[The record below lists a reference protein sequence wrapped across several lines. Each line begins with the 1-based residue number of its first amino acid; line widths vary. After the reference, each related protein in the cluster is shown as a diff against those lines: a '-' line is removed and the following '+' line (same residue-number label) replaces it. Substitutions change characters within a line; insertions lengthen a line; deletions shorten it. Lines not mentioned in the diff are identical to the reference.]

1 MSLTVIS
8 ATDDSGN
15 YTTDQ
20 TSPTLKD
27 IQSDTTP
34 QTTKTINKNI
44 QTNTKEAANTS
55 VTSYTQLYETLT
67 SPTAD
72 EDTTVTLDGEETYTV
87 TDTITVNEAIKKLV
101 INGNGKT
108 IDGQN
113 TKKFI
118 IADTACDITINNLT
132 IQNTYATTDG
142 SAIQH
147 NGGKLNIVNSQFNN
161 NKVYNENSETH
172 GGAVSTTNTELTI
185 EKSVF
190 SNNIANTS
198 EFNDHFGGAIS
209 FNATTQNLKI
219 KDSVFEENGINT
231 HQTYGSAIFITTLAN
246 TTITNTTFKNNKG
259 FDGNAIYYYAKED
272 STLKITDSLFDSN
285 NCLEEGSLWGY
296 GGALLLYTN
305 SSVIINNTEFTNNI
319 AQQGGAI
326 KFVGSSAS
334 NLEIDNSVFTG
345 NNAYC
350 HINYDPDYIRGD
362 GGALHINTMSNV
374 SIRNSNFTEN
384 YAERSG
390 SAIEFYGTTSSNLLI
405 DNLIFDKNGI
415 DTSTNLATVSIVNY
429 GNTSITNSSFT
440 ENIARNGAID
450 YQTGSVA
457 FTDLITEIYDTA
469 YKNHMGWE
477 EFGTFLEN
485 LLTEMNTTL
494 EEIIFGNPIKSDNYL
509 FINNTVFKDNNA
521 TKGAAAVNI
530 AYTANATIINSVF
543 SSNMGAY
550 GANLITSEG
559 NVLIENNTY
568 DSNKA
573 VMSGLV
579 EAGAGAI
586 NLITTG
592 NTTINN
598 INFTSNYGDDAGAV
612 DYLGY
617 NNSNL
622 EITNSNFY
630 NNGLL
635 ASGDGSKTGGAI
647 AIATLGN
654 VLLDNNNYTRNFAT
668 GGGAIYYINPS
679 SDMLNENI
687 SENACL
693 IINNSKFDSNGFS
706 SMDYSAD
713 GGAIYLESGSNNII
727 DNSEFV
733 NNRGLNGGAVAL
745 NGVDNKS
752 NLTIINS
759 KFDSNGV
766 PTRNNDGEGG
776 AIAIDTMG
784 NVSINNSEFTRN
796 HGESGAAIKFSSG
809 NENASFIVDNVLF
822 DSNGDEYSPGKHYTE
837 VGSAIYILSGTNTNI
852 TNSKFLNNS
861 AMEGVVYSDYG
872 FENADF
878 LIKNSVF
885 KTNGYSIRDGVH
897 SEEVMHI
904 RGYNNV
910 SIIDSYFNDNI
921 VCSGL
926 LVIYENNN
934 LLIENSTIDANGLIH
949 NAYEVEG
956 RILYLGDMNNVLI
969 INSSIV
975 NNIAEEDMFEFYDIT
990 NLTIAKSYIVN
1001 NSILQEEFIEYTT
1014 SYNNKNYTC
1023 FNITDTVFDSN
1034 KIGSE
1039 GLFYLQTNT
1048 GDIFIDNTTFT
1059 DNIINPEGEIDDDI
1073 RGIIINHQP
1082 VNYYNS
1088 TLHQTIYAN
1097 GSNIHINNT
1106 NFIGNGLPINRIN
1119 LFGIVSGL
1127 IYHDANSNLTI
1138 DNSNFT
1144 ANICGSEM
1152 GGVIDYKNGNVE
1164 NRLLINHTS
1173 FKDNKIFNTGEDLV
1187 CQGIIVYTEGNTWI
1201 DNSVFSNN
1209 KIENSTLTD
1218 VTIEMKTGVIYN
1230 QCNVTNTIFA
1240 DNYFANFI
1248 IQDNRIILD
1257 KITDYHESLMDDGY
1271 IPDFGDVVIY
1281 VDESDEG
1288 KHYKLVSET
1297 DAETGIRKTYVKDF
1311 KVDDENYV
1319 IKMVVN
1325 QTSES
1330 QYYEYETFHNNTYY
1344 LILPH
1349 DYKLTVEAISPIY
1362 VGDNTTITGKAYY
1375 TKSDGTIVAFTE
1387 KPVDLYINGTYIA
1400 TTNTDSKGGYEFN
1413 YTGNII
1419 GIQNVTIGFNKT
1431 IYLPKITNTTTFTVL
1446 IRESILNI
1454 DVNNTKIGDKT
1465 NITITL
1471 KDKTGKP
1478 ISNAP
1483 IQYLVDDKLANGTT
1497 DENGTLKITCEIEY
1511 TGHNY
1516 VIASYSGNYSYT
1528 SAINST
1534 IFTVDKLNTTA
1545 TITATNTTLGKET
1558 TITGKIVD
1566 ENNKGIKV
1574 PVIIYIDEE
1583 TINTETDETG
1593 SFTFI
1598 YPATLAGENHVAI
1611 FYEGN
1616 DTYLDST
1623 NKTSF
1628 HVEKHNTTITV
1639 TAQNTK
1645 LGEKTTIRGKL
1656 VDENGNKV
1664 PNAPVIL
1671 IIEDEEINLTTNN
1684 NGEFTYNYTTSYE
1697 NENFVEVFYEGNDT
1711 HKDSFN
1717 HAKFNVTKK
1726 AEAQI
1731 DIDILNDTVGNVEIE
1746 VTVTDEKAKAL
1757 PDQTV
1762 EVTLPNGTKTNM
1774 TTDKDG
1780 KIRIKDTTT
1789 PEGNTNITVKVP
1801 DSADVTGTNKT
1812 KQFPIEPDYKKILE
1826 DMKDKIQE
1834 LEDTM
1839 DKLNKTSIITAIPEE
1854 STVDDAKVTVTLNN
1868 KMGTPITNAPI
1879 TVKNSKGEI
1888 IGNAS
1893 TDNKGIAVIPVDTK
1907 AGTENI
1913 TVAYP
1918 GNTKYTPAE
1927 TTVTMKTVKN
1937 NVTVTVDPVEGIIG
1951 EKITLTAH
1959 VTDIKGNP
1967 VNGGNLVFKL
1977 NGKTLRTDGR
1987 FDSNASAWKFQVKN
2001 GIVTIKINA
2010 DLYLRNTKNLTASYS
2025 GSYKYN
2031 EAKSSTVTAQIK
2043 KRNAKLTVTT
2053 SPKTQKQYNTIKFI
2067 AKLADTTPNTK
2078 NTTAMSTGTKVIFKV
2093 NGKTIKDNKGKNIQ
2107 VKVVNNTATY
2117 KYKVPAGMGGVSKD
2131 GKVRDYN
2138 VEAVLV
2144 SDNYYPDTRDTAT
2157 FNVER
2162 SPVTIN
2168 IAKVS
2173 LNSKNVLNVQATIK
2187 DYKAKNVIGTN
2198 QVNIKINGKT
2208 YVNPNTGKTQ
2218 NFQVTGGKI
2227 SLKNIQLKDDIT
2239 VKKVMIV
2246 TGARQAYL
2254 GARNETTKIVKA

>member
-1 MSLTVIS
+1 MVINKKFFFISLIIILIMSLTVIS

-34 QTTKTINKNI
+34 QTTKTINKNT

-67 SPTAD
+67 SSTAD
-72 EDTTVTLDGEETYTV
+72 EDTTVNLGGDEETYTI

-108 IDGQN
+108 IDGNNEKQFLIVN
-113 TKKFI
+113 H
-118 IADTACDITINNLT
+118 ACNLVINNLT
-132 IQNTYATTDG
+132 IKGCNNTREPIGHVGGGAIYTNNTDITLENVNFINNLAYVNPKPNIDYGDDYSYARGGALSVSNGKATIIG
-142 SAIQH
+142 ST
-147 NGGKLNIVNSQFNN
+147 FDN
-161 NKVYNENSETH
+161 NKVDFRPYTFVADPDEYYTYLADSEAGALFVENSTLEISNSNFINNDANFFA
-172 GGAVSTTNTELTI
+172 GAILIQNSQSKINNTY
-185 EKSVF
+185 F
-190 SNNIANTS
+190 SSNRAYA
-198 EFNDHFGGAIS
+198 GGAIYYDGDDKS
-209 FNATTQNLKI
+209 TLEIANSTFEDHEYIKEVTYWDFTTDWEQKTRLEVDGYGGALLIRSNNTVIINNTVFTHNLVDKGAAI
-219 KDSVFEENGINT
+219 MYYGKAASKLIIDKSKFTENGVDDTERFYTNAGGAIN
-231 HQTYGSAIFITTLAN
+231 IETLGN
-246 TTITNTTFKNNKG
+246 TTITNT
-259 FDGNAIYYYAKED
+259 I
-272 STLKITDSLFDSN
+272 FDSN
-285 NCLEEGSLWGY
+285 TAQGY
-296 GGALLLYTN
+296 GGAISYYGLFST
-305 SSVIINNTEFTNNI
+305 
-319 AQQGGAI
+319 
-326 KFVGSSAS
+326 
-334 NLEIDNSVFTG
+334 NLEIDNTTFTSNKANVG
-345 NNAYC
+345 GAIDMETIGKTKITNSTFTTNQAYYDGAISYTSIDINGDEFLIGTETVSIEDMGEINLIIDNSIFESNTAESYAGAISASNPQNMSITNSKFNSNNGTFGAVAIVNAQDNTVIENVTFDSNIGILNGGAITFINNATATIKNSTFTNNTGASSGAIVYFGFNESN
-350 HINYDPDYIRGD
+350 INITDSEFYLNGYAEEEPSKHGGAIAIQTYGNVTLDNNNFTSNIADEGGAIYYTSKFDEELQIESKDTKLVINNSNFNSHVYDSRIGMPTS
-362 GGALHINTMSNV
+362 GGALYIESNNSV
-374 SIRNSNFTEN
+374 IIENSNFTEN
-384 YAERSG
+384 
-390 SAIEFYGTTSSNLLI
+390 
-405 DNLIFDKNGI
+405 
-415 DTSTNLATVSIVNY
+415 
-429 GNTSITNSSFT
+429 
-440 ENIARNGAID
+440 
-450 YQTGSVA
+450 Q
-457 FTDLITEIYDTA
+457 
-469 YKNHMGWE
+469 
-477 EFGTFLEN
+477 
-485 LLTEMNTTL
+485 
-494 EEIIFGNPIKSDNYL
+494 
-509 FINNTVFKDNNA
+509 
-521 TKGAAAVNI
+521 AVQ
-530 AYTANATIINSVF
+530 
-543 SSNMGAY
+543 G
-550 GANLITSEG
+550 
-559 NVLIENNTY
+559 
-568 DSNKA
+568 
-573 VMSGLV
+573 
-579 EAGAGAI
+579 GAI
-586 NLITTG
+586 NYNGYSESDL
-592 NTTINN
+592 TIC
-598 INFTSNYGDDAGAV
+598 S
-612 DYLGY
+612 
-617 NNSNL
+617 
-622 EITNSNFY
+622 
-630 NNGLL
+630 
-635 ASGDGSKTGGAI
+635 
-647 AIATLGN
+647 
-654 VLLDNNNYTRNFAT
+654 
-668 GGGAIYYINPS
+668 
-679 SDMLNENI
+679 
-687 SENACL
+687 
-693 IINNSKFDSNGFS
+693 SKFDSNGIFS
-706 SMDYSAD
+706 THESTI
-713 GGAIYLESGSNNII
+713 GGAISIESEGNI
-727 DNSEFV
+727 
-733 NNRGLNGGAVAL
+733 
-745 NGVDNKS
+745 
-752 NLTIINS
+752 TINDS
-759 KFDSNGV
+759 KFTG
-766 PTRNNDGEGG
+766 
-776 AIAIDTMG
+776 
-784 NVSINNSEFTRN
+784 N
-796 HGESGAAIKFSSG
+796 HGQEAAIIYYINA
-809 NENASFIVDNVLF
+809 NENTSFIVDKSIFN
-822 DSNGDEYSPGKHYTE
+822 SNGDTYGYNSYHTYQGIYTKN
-837 VGSAIYILSGTNTNI
+837 VKNISI
-852 TNSKFLNNS
+852 TNSEFKNNL
-861 AMEGVVYSDYG
+861 MNYGLIYSDNEL
-872 FENADF
+872 ENSSI
-878 LIKNSVF
+878 LIKNVTIESTG
-885 KTNGYSIRDGVH
+885 KTAHHTESAITL
-897 SEEVMHI
+897 
-904 RGYNNV
+904 YNYENV
-910 SIIDSYFNDNI
+910 NIINTTFYDNI
-921 VCSGL
+921 ACEGVLYIRYS
-926 LVIYENNN
+926 NNT
-934 LLIENSTIDANGLIH
+934 LIENSTFDTNGQIRNANDVSGH
-949 NAYEVEG
+949 
-956 RILYLGDMNNVLI
+956 ILYI
-969 INSSIV
+969 
-975 NNIAEEDMFEFYDIT
+975 EDST
-990 NLTIAKSYIVN
+990 NLTVSNSKFFN
-1001 NSILQEEFIEYTT
+1001 NRINSEGVISFHSQLNDTYV
-1014 SYNNKNYTC
+1014 
-1023 FNITDTVFDSN
+1023 NITDSVFDSN
-1034 KIGSE
+1034 KGTTGGILNLRTYSGNVYLINSNITNNVVNNESYTSE
-1039 GLFYLQTNT
+1039 YYGLIIYNT
-1048 GDIFIDNTTFT
+1048 ADRYYDSDNYEY
-1059 DNIINPEGEIDDDI
+1059 I
-1073 RGIIINHQP
+1073 
-1082 VNYYNS
+1082 YY
-1088 TLHQTIYAN
+1088 N
-1097 GSNIHINNT
+1097 GSNIYINNS
-1106 NFIGNGLPINRIN
+1106 NFIGNGLPKEYSNIQHA
-1119 LFGIVSGL
+1119 SSL

-1144 ANICGSEM
+1144 ANR
-1152 GGVIDYKNGNVE
+1152 GGDYEAGLIYYSDTNPDIL
-1164 NRLLINHTS
+1164 LLINNTS
-1173 FKDNKIFNTGEDLV
+1173 FKDNIILHTGEDISIRNM
-1187 CQGIIVYTEGNTWI
+1187 IIYALGNVRI
-1201 DNSVFSNN
+1201 DNSLFSNN
-1209 KIENSTLTD
+1209 RFDDSRIVKENMEKKIT
-1218 VTIEMKTGVIYN
+1218 VIDGE
-1230 QCNVTNTIFA
+1230 CNVTNTIFV
-1240 DNYFANFI
+1240 DNYHSNFI
-1248 IQDNRIILD
+1248 IQDNKIVLD
-1257 KITDYHESLMDDGY
+1257 TINYVSTGLLDDGY

-1297 DAETGIRKTYVKDF
+1297 DAETGIRKTYVQDF

-1330 QYYEYETFHNNTYY
+1330 QYYEDQTFHNNTYY
-1344 LILPH
+1344 FILPH
-1349 DYKLTVEAISPIY
+1349 DYKLTVNATSPIY

-1400 TTNTDSKGGYEFN
+1400 TTNTDSNGGYEFN

-1419 GIQNVTIGFNKT
+1419 GTHNITIGFNKT
-1431 IYLPKITNTTTFTVL
+1431 IYLPKTTNTTTFTVL

-1497 DENGTLKITCEIEY
+1497 DENGTLKITSEIEY

-1516 VIASYSGNYSYT
+1516 VVASYAGNYSYT
-1528 SAINST
+1528 DAINST

-1593 SFTFI
+1593 SFTFT

-1616 DTYLDST
+1616 DTYADST

-1671 IIEDEEINLTTNN
+1671 IIEDEEVDLTTNA
-1684 NGEFTYNYTTSYE
+1684 NGEFTYNYTTKYE

-1780 KIRIKDTTT
+1780 KIRVKDTTS

-1812 KQFPIEPDYKKILE
+1812 KQFTIEPDYQKIIE

-1834 LEDTM
+1834 LEDTL

-1854 STVDDAKVTVTLNN
+1854 STVDDAEVTVTLNN

-1913 TVAYP
+1913 TVTYS
-1918 GNTKYTPAE
+1918 GNSKYTPAE

-2043 KRNAKLTVTT
+2043 KRNAKITVTI
-2053 SPKTQKQYNTIKFI
+2053 SPKTQKQYNTIKFT

-2093 NGKTIKDNKGKNIQ
+2093 NGKTIKDNKGKNVQ

-2144 SDNYYPDTRDTAT
+2144 SDTYYPDTRDIAT

-2218 NFQVTGGKI
+2218 NFQVTDGKI

-2254 GARNETTKIVKA
+2254 GARNETSNIIKA